1 MDNEQFFDTG
11 NRMKSIVYGT
21 LLFFS
26 LIACVSFAAPEPA
39 IIPGPRDWTLDVTFE
54 HPEQIVVRTEKGKSL
69 RFWYT
74 IVTLTNNGGRDVDF
88 FPNCELMTDT
98 FHILPA
104 GKSTPTGVFEGIKR
118 RHQRKYPFLEALDKA
133 GNKMLEGEDNAKDIA
148 VIWPDFDE
156 KVKNIKVFILGLSN
170 ETAAIDHPVEKDGE
184 DKAVKVYLRKTLEL
198 SYSVSGDPTLR
209 SYAKLSYK
217 GKRWIMR

>member
-1 MDNEQFFDTG
+1 M
-11 NRMKSIVYGT
+11 MKSFVYGT
-21 LLFFS
+21 LSFFG
-26 LIACVSFAAPEPA
+26 LMVCISFAAPEPA

-54 HPEQIVVRTEKGKSL
+54 HPQQIVARTEKGESL

-74 IVTLTNNGGRDVDF
+74 IVTLTNESGRDVDF

-118 RHQRKYPFLEALDKA
+118 RHQRKYPFMEALDKA
-133 GNKMLEGEDNAKDIA
+133 GNRMLEGEDNAKDIA

-156 KVKNIKVFILGLSN
+156 KVKNIKVFVSGLSN
-170 ETAAIDHPVEKDGE
+170 ETASIDHPVEKDGE
-184 DKAVKVYLRKTLEL
+184 GKAVKVYLRKTLEL
-198 SYSVSGDPTLR
+198 SYSVSGDPALR

>member
-1 MDNEQFFDTG
+1 
-11 NRMKSIVYGT
+11 MKSFVYGT
-21 LLFFS
+21 LSFFAFIS
-26 LIACVSFAAPEPA
+26 CVSLAAPEPA

-54 HPEQIVVRTEKGKSL
+54 HPQQIVARTERGKSL

-74 IVTLTNNGGRDVDF
+74 IVTLTNKSGGDVDF
-88 FPNCELMTDT
+88 FPNCELMTDS

-104 GKSTPTGVFEGIKR
+104 GKSTPTGVFDSIKQ

-148 VIWPDFDE
+148 VIWPDFDD
-156 KVKNIKVFILGLSN
+156 KVKNIKVFVSGLSN
-170 ETAAIDHPVEKDGE
+170 ETAAIDHPVAKDAEGN
-184 DKAVKVYLRKTLEL
+184 AVKVYLRKTLEL
-198 SYSVSGDPTLR
+198 SYSVGGDPALR
-209 SYAKLSYK
+209 SYAKLSYQ

>member
-1 MDNEQFFDTG
+1 
-11 NRMKSIVYGT
+11 MKSFVYGT
-21 LLFFS
+21 LSFFG
-26 LIACVSFAAPEPA
+26 LMVCISFAAPEPA

-54 HPEQIVVRTEKGKSL
+54 HPQQIVARTEKGESL

-74 IVTLTNNGGRDVDF
+74 IVTLTNESGRDVDF

-118 RHQRKYPFLEALDKA
+118 RHQRKYPFMEALDKA
-133 GNKMLEGEDNAKDIA
+133 GNRMLEGEDNAKDIA

-156 KVKNIKVFILGLSN
+156 KVKNIKVFVSGLSN
-170 ETAAIDHPVEKDGE
+170 ETASIDHPVEKDGE
-184 DKAVKVYLRKTLEL
+184 GKAVKVYLRKTLEL
-198 SYSVSGDPTLR
+198 SYSVSGDPALR

>member
-1 MDNEQFFDTG
+1 
-11 NRMKSIVYGT
+11 MKSFVYGT

-54 HPEQIVVRTEKGKSL
+54 HPEQIVVRTEQGKSL

-74 IVTLTNNGGRDVDF
+74 IVTLTNKSGRDVDF

-118 RHQRKYPFLEALDKA
+118 RYQRKYPFLEALDKA
-133 GNKMLEGEDNAKDIA
+133 GNRMLEGEDNAKDIA

-156 KVKNIKVFILGLSN
+156 KVKNIKVFISGLSN
-170 ETAAIDHPVEKDGE
+170 ETAAIDHPVAKDAEG
-184 DKAVKVYLRKTLEL
+184 KAIKVYLRKTLEL
-198 SYSVSGDPTLR
+198 SYSVSGDPALR

-217 GKRWIMR
+217 DKRWIMR

>member
-1 MDNEQFFDTG
+1 MSSIFDTG
-11 NRMKSIVYGT
+11 NRMKSFVYGT

-54 HPEQIVVRTEKGKSL
+54 HPEQIVVRTEQGKSL

-74 IVTLTNNGGRDVDF
+74 IVTLTNKSGRDVDF

-118 RHQRKYPFLEALDKA
+118 RYQRKYPFLEALDKA
-133 GNKMLEGEDNAKDIA
+133 GNRMLEGEDNAKDIA

-156 KVKNIKVFILGLSN
+156 KVKNIKVFISGLSN
-170 ETAAIDHPVEKDGE
+170 ETAAIDHPVAKDAEG
-184 DKAVKVYLRKTLEL
+184 KAIKVYLRKTLEL
-198 SYSVSGDPTLR
+198 SYSVSGDPALR

-217 GKRWIMR
+217 DKRWIMR